1 MRFLK
6 LVAIVAGLFFAVSL
20 TVLISPLA
28 GFALALPV
36 TAVSGFALFRPLP
49 RLGLGSRVFAGV
61 IFVFVGLGNL
71 AFFQDVAERETY
83 LAALRES
90 DPAAYLD
97 ELEETDPR
105 RWLRELEALAPE
117 RYRAEIERRE
127 REAAEAARRREQER
141 AERAAEK
148 ARQEAE
154 RAAEEERLAAVQ
166 ARLREMSERAK
177 HQLLKDAKEVLVMWA
192 PKSVTLNNGT
202 LTVVLPQR
210 RITQDIYTS
219 VLTAGLCMGPALGK
233 DFSGITEL
241 VVLNQFARQ
250 GYVFERGAQDCDR
263 LNKTPV
269 GSPMLKTLILGA
281 THLY

>member
-6 LVAIVAGLFFAVSL
+6 LVAIVAGLLFAIAL
-20 TVLISPLA
+20 TVTISPLA

-36 TAVSGFALFRPLP
+36 TVVSGFALFRPLP

-71 AFFQDVAERETY
+71 ALFQDVAERETY
-83 LAALRES
+83 LTALRES

-127 REAAEAARRREQER
+127 REAAEAERRRERER

-166 ARLREMSERAK
+166 ARLREMSERAQRQPPPPPAPK
-177 HQLLKDAKEVLVMWA
+177 RITGAHVGCITKDALEEFRTAAHNNDLRQIRALTSTICTPIEGMEYSVIDRGWMTSRIRVYGNGGSAVLWVISEA
-192 PKSVTLNNGT
+192 LK
-202 LTVVLPQR
+202 
-210 RITQDIYTS
+210 
-219 VLTAGLCMGPALGK
+219 PAK
-233 DFSGITEL
+233 
-241 VVLNQFARQ
+241 
-250 GYVFERGAQDCDR
+250 
-263 LNKTPV
+263 
-269 GSPMLKTLILGA
+269 
-281 THLY
+281 